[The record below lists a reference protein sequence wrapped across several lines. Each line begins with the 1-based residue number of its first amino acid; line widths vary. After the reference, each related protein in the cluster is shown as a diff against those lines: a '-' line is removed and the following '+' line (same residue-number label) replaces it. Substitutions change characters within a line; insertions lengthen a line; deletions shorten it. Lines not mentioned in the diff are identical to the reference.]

1 MDDIQRK
8 LALIDR
14 QLAGGP
20 TVADIHARIISTSPL
35 LFLAVGLVLGIL
47 IQSKCDLS
55 WFFWVTLLILCA
67 AGTFIFF
74 LAHRRSSNN
83 QFITAYLTFA
93 CFTCLGAIRLTSF
106 QQARPDDIRHL
117 FVGKKDNHQL
127 TRRDTNEN
135 QNNNFVNI
143 REHSWQK
150 SVAKENDRRL
160 ATIRGTIITEPCRE
174 RQNWQF
180 ARFTHRDAGSSFYL
194 KMSEIKTVDG
204 WAKASGTI
212 RVRVDEPV
220 LDLKAGD
227 YIQAYCWLE
236 RFKPPTNPGQFN
248 VAKYLARKNVFVAA
262 DVASRDGI
270 EVLERG
276 SAGTWRGIRTKLRE
290 MATYALL
297 GSPSPEDP
305 SEGLL
310 QALLLGYRADID
322 NATYEAFYK
331 TGLLH
336 FISLSGMHLGILMG
350 IVWWLGK
357 TAGLMKRARAVV
369 CIVAICVFLLIVPPR
384 SPTLRAAIIG
394 LVFCTSFLFRRRF
407 NSLNTLSLAAV
418 ILLLIRPTQ
427 LFEAGWQ
434 LSFASVLGL
443 VLICRRIHFF
453 LYEKITGR
461 PWGEKA
467 PKTRPFFRIISRPGP
482 YLLRLFSTGLTAWL
496 SGAGILLYH
505 FYMINP
511 LTFIWTVIAFPF
523 VALILT
529 VGYLKMVLAF
539 LFPTVASGLGL
550 IVSGLSRSLIWVVE
564 LIADLDISR
573 ILVGHVSPALVILY
587 YALVFFTAFAA
598 FRRPLLKKAICTA
611 MALTIF
617 VCLGVTKWQR
627 GHRDKLIITCLDVGH
642 GQAILAQL
650 PGRANVLF
658 DAGSLYKG
666 DVGSRIVAP
675 FLDHTGISKIDSI
688 IISHNDVDHIN
699 GIPEIVEHCRV
710 GRAYVNNTFLSE
722 ADEWGTAKFL
732 GDWLT
737 ARGLTPESLAEDL
750 QVDSEATIRMI
761 WPTEQAVCDE
771 IIGDN
776 DKSLVSLIKFAGRKI
791 LLCSDIENLAQKEL
805 LRLSPNLKADVVV
818 VPHHGSVK
826 TLDTTFLESVDAEV
840 LICSCGQREYER
852 MNDLPASQG
861 PNKARWFY
869 TPRDGAIALWI
880 TKDGAIQA
888 ATGESLPE

>member
-1 MDDIQRK
+1 MDDVQRK

-35 LFLAVGLVLGIL
+35 LFLAVGLVAGIL

-55 WFFWVTLLILCA
+55 WFFWVTLLILCT

-74 LAHRRSSNN
+74 PAHRRGPNNQLSIVNN
-83 QFITAYLTFA
+83 QFIMAYLAFA
-93 CFTCLGAIRLTSF
+93 CFTCLGAIRLTAF
-106 QQARPDDIRHL
+106 QQPRP
-117 FVGKKDNHQL
+117 
-127 TRRDTNEN
+127 
-135 QNNNFVNI
+135 
-143 REHSWQK
+143 
-150 SVAKENDRRL
+150 NDVRNLVSDQRKL
-160 ATIRGTIITEPCRE
+160 ATIRWTIITEPYRE

-180 ARFTHRDAGSSFYL
+180 ARFTPTDAGSSFYL

-204 WAKASGTI
+204 WAKATGTI

-227 YIQAYCWLE
+227 FVQAYCWLE
-236 RFKPPTNPGQFN
+236 RFQPPTNPGQFN
-248 VAKYLARKNVFVAA
+248 VAKYLARKNVFIAA

-270 EVLERG
+270 EVLEQG
-276 SAGTWRGIRTKLRE
+276 SAGAWRGIKTKLRE
-290 MATYALL
+290 KATYALL
-297 GSPSPEDP
+297 GSPSPESP

-357 TAGLMKRARAVV
+357 TAGLMKRARSVI
-369 CIVAICVFLLIVPPR
+369 CIIAICVFLLIVPPR
-384 SPTLRAAIIG
+384 PPTLRAAIIG
-394 LVFCTSFLFRRRF
+394 FVFCLSFLFRRRF
-407 NSLNTLSLAAV
+407 NSLNTLSLAAIV
-418 ILLLIRPTQ
+418 LLLIEPTQ

-443 VLICRRIHFF
+443 VLLCHRIHFF
-453 LYEKITGR
+453 LYEKITGV
-461 PWGEKA
+461 PWTQKA
-467 PKTRPFFRIISRPGP
+467 RRIRPFFRIASRPGP

-539 LFPTVASGLGL
+539 LFPTVASGVGL

-587 YALVFFTAFAA
+587 YALVFCAAFAV
-598 FRRPLLKKAICTA
+598 FRRPLLKKTICTG
-611 MALTIF
+611 MALG
-617 VCLGVTKWQR
+617 VLVWLGVVKWQR
-627 GHRDKLIITCLDVGH
+627 TYRDDLVITCLDVGH

-650 PGRANVLF
+650 PGRANILF
-658 DAGSLYKG
+658 DAGSLHRS

-675 FLDHTGISKIDSI
+675 FLDYMGIDEIDAVV
-688 IISHNDVDHIN
+688 ISHNDVDHIN

-710 GRAYVNNTFLSE
+710 GRVYVNNAFLSE

-737 ARGLTPESLAEDL
+737 GRGLAPQGLAEDL
-750 QVDSEATIRMI
+750 QVDSKATIRMI
-761 WPTEQAVCDE
+761 WPTEQAVADG

-805 LRLSPNLKADVVV
+805 LRLNPNLKADVVV

-826 TLDTTFLESVDAEV
+826 TLDTTFLESLDAEV

-861 PNKARWFY
+861 PNKATWFY
-869 TPRDGAIALWI
+869 TPGDGAIALWI
-880 TKDGAIQA
+880 TKDGAIHA
-888 ATGESLPE
+888 ATGESQLE